1 MAKIRQ
7 VILHLSDVHFGCDKS
22 ESARALR
29 QLALNGITSAILKLE
44 PEWRPTIVCL
54 SGDIA
59 YRGKS
64 SEYEDAAKW
73 LEKLLTELSIA
84 PDHVVI
90 CAGNHDI
97 DRDKV
102 IYARPADAADADK
115 MLSFPLDAKYEIP
128 FEAYFGFAKNF
139 GIGELQVGGSTS
151 LLIGHRDLEGISF
164 CSLNSAWFCRD
175 NTDKEQ
181 LWIGRPIFDMLESH
195 GQVLHTQKLASA
207 APTIFLLHH
216 PKDWYH
222 DSEVHARGGRTNT
235 FDVVAGRCHLML
247 TGHTHG
253 ESRRP
258 DRNGGAAYIMTGGAT
273 YADATYT
280 NSFSLIQV
288 HDEKFIYRTFDFDPQ
303 SAIREWRQSIEATDL
318 FFRDSVVQGG
328 TRGLARFFPQLT
340 DYRQA
345 CERYARGVIE
355 AKSRALRLH
364 GTLPHTIPAFVTI
377 ELAKLKPQIDQPGQ
391 RHQAQQV
398 RPILLGDAMR
408 TTRRTLLLGDLGS
421 GKSTLA
427 ATFAIESQG
436 RNQNAISLLVPAKML
451 LPGIHAGSL
460 RWPSVKEFISSLSS
474 FVNDQVFPT
483 ASGFDLQALL
493 NSGLEVAILIDGIDE
508 VSLSVAREIVE
519 RLGQV
524 VDHWSTVQVLATGR
538 PIELAGLDH
547 SSWQLCVPFPIQDD
561 DKHKL
566 FVEEAIADGRDRDSA
581 IATASLA
588 LDRLRSTPELHLM
601 ADTPLFCRLL
611 FDGLQCG
618 IEHETETL
626 GDLLYQL
633 LTKRLT
639 EWAASDQK
647 ASVTPQFD
655 AEYPDAGSR
664 LSLLSD
670 LVGALDKDRPVL
682 EEEARSRLEAL
693 LPTIAGASKA
703 QLTDQALLSF
713 QLAGLV
719 VLEGG
724 RFELSLRSFDDLCR
738 GYAISNAALT
748 DPTKLLSGN
757 QTEWRSFAFAAT
769 VVRRLGWIEQVRP
782 ALCDCIKNI
791 LTKSKHVPAAAY
803 IVAESQDHALAVC
816 FMERLTELGRRPLW
830 FSYDDPIWPQAAQA
844 IAESLRLASD
854 QGFDWFFREYLD
866 PQYPLVFV
874 GSQLTEEVFNRWAA
888 LHIGKLTSRQK
899 ADLASLIFPH
909 SSADSH
915 QASSLIPVLALLL
928 PQEFEAEKRLR
939 YCIRLLESPL
949 FRNAAEAVIRE
960 EIDKG
965 DRNRVLNLF
974 PATISN
980 WDGAQNATLLYLS
993 LRDGRPDTGI
1003 VRAAITQKRGRRP
1016 DRQHL
1021 HTVQKLK
1028 ERLGDELF
1036 QRYCRWYL
1044 FEGDTALSAGAAIR
1058 LFDLGERRLA
1068 LLSSPLI
1075 QALHDGGYLPQAE
1088 DTLAELIAAEGHE
1101 ATRVIATFIGE
1112 TRHDGLGGH
1121 SGWWRLL
1128 FRFIHD
1134 PKLRGP
1140 ELLVHCMRGVGE
1152 FLLARYPEIR
1162 NSFRELVLSPQYERF
1177 RAALHDALNDVEPE
1191 IRHGAAMVLI
1201 TSDPD
1206 MEGQALEMVVRF
1218 KSHRSHGSWFEW
1230 ERYCLTLRFGR
1241 SVLSYL
1247 QSRLPFFSGR
1257 SRVFALAILSQNGVE
1272 LDDAQFREFIE
1283 GALTTFYGSPI
1294 SDSVSHSDRIRKALL
1309 EVTDTGREEP
1319 ARKAAELLLGQA
1331 KEQLD
1336 EEHYVRCR
1344 VLTLDGNEWRNPEF
1358 AVELERMQDYPEYAA
1373 LVVQEAKQQVQRDFK
1388 RPLIDQ
1394 IYEAQQNPSLW
1405 DDIVWNE
1412 ICTPSPGS
1420 RIESRG
1426 QWILEFILKVPDS
1439 RQAVG
1444 RAARKFLFDKRI
1456 SAGFN
1461 TDESSSWLAL
1471 LAHEGGELSQEELGN
1486 IVDHIDP
1493 IDKGA
1498 FVPLVTRL
1506 GRAPSNSRPRRP
1518 SYSVLPPM
1526 NASEQISP
1534 ETAIFE
1540 RFLEFARPGGQFHP
1554 NFCSLIEQSLYNDP
1568 FSEEQLQTLAK
1579 KGEHGTLVAIVL
1591 SFAYGRLPDPE
1602 WAIAVL
1608 GVKQPGVMQN
1618 EPCLR
1623 SILARWENI
1632 LFAAKADP
1640 TWRASYLEKLK
1651 EAIRP
1656 LQSHLSEIASEMLSI
1671 EPSLTSEN
1679 LDILLRHL
1687 IHVYFDDHKLCAA
1700 LSKLLAEP
1708 TNKELLKSALSSV
1721 DSALAELDLQPWNA
1735 DEMQPKDAGAFLM
1748 FPLLQWRI
1756 TGVSDVLSRRV
1767 FLRGLKMA
1775 LIPARR
1781 PEGDFAGWPSRFVGI
1796 EDVAPLMQTTS
1807 KAIIEDAIQHGS
1819 TMEDVELRALCS
1831 LFLLADINQG
1841 ISGDDSVEPHP
1852 SS

>member
-1 MAKIRQ
+1 MQ

-22 ESARALR
+22 ESARASR
-29 QLALNGITSAILKLE
+29 QLALDGITSAILKLE

-64 SEYEDAAKW
+64 SEYEEAARW
-73 LEKLLTELSIA
+73 LEKLLKELSIP

-102 IYARPADAADADK
+102 TYARPADAAEADK
-115 MLSFPLDAKYEIP
+115 ILSFPLDTKYEVP
-128 FEAYFGFAKNF
+128 FEGYTGFAKKF

-151 LLIGHRDLEGISF
+151 SLIGHRNVEGISF

-181 LWIGRPIFDMLESH
+181 LWIGRPILDVLETH
-195 GQVLHTQKLASA
+195 GQVLHTQKLATA
-207 APTIFLLHH
+207 PPTIFLLHH

-222 DSEVHARGGRTNT
+222 DSEVHARGRTNT

-328 TRGLARFFPQLT
+328 ITGPMRFFPQLA
-340 DYRQA
+340 DYRRA
-345 CERYARGVIE
+345 CESHARKVIE
-355 AKSRALRLH
+355 AKSRALRPQ

-377 ELAKLKPQIDQPGQ
+377 ELVKLKPQMDRPDQRQ
-391 RHQAQQV
+391 QARQV
-398 RPILLGDAMR
+398 RPIFLGDAMR
-408 TTRRTLLLGDLGS
+408 TTRRSLLLGDLGS

-427 ATFAIESQG
+427 ATFAIESQE
-436 RNQNAISLLVPAKML
+436 RNQNAIALLVPAKML
-451 LPGIHAGSL
+451 LPGTHAETL
-460 RWPSVKEFISSLSS
+460 RWPSVKEFISSLTS
-474 FVNDQVFPT
+474 FVNDQIFPT
-483 ASGFDLQALL
+483 ASGFDLQDLL
-493 NSGLEVAILIDGIDE
+493 NWGREVAILIDGLDE

-547 SSWQLCVPFPIQDD
+547 SRWQLCVPYPIQDD
-561 DKHKL
+561 DKHQL
-566 FVEEAIADGRDRDSA
+566 FVEEAIADGKEGDSA
-581 IATASLA
+581 ISTASLA
-588 LDRLRSTPELHLM
+588 LNRLRSTPELYLM

-611 FDGLQCG
+611 FGGLQSG
-618 IEHETETL
+618 TEHETETL

-633 LTKRLT
+633 LTKRLK

-647 ASVTPQFD
+647 VSLTPQFD

-664 LSLLSD
+664 MKLLSD
-670 LVGALDKDRPVL
+670 LVGALDRDRPIR
-682 EEEARSRLEAL
+682 EEEARSKLDAL
-693 LPTIAGASKA
+693 LPTIANVSKA
-703 QLTDQALLSF
+703 QLADQALRSF
-713 QLAGLV
+713 QSVGLI

-738 GYAISNAALT
+738 GYAIADTARTNPAR
-748 DPTKLLSGN
+748 LLSSN

-782 ALCDCIKNI
+782 ALCDCIKDI
-791 LTKSKHVPAAAY
+791 LSKTKDVPAAAY
-803 IVAESQDHALAVC
+803 IVAEAQDHALAVC
-816 FMERLTELGRRPLW
+816 FIEKLAELGRRPLW

-866 PQYPLVFV
+866 PQYPFVFA
-874 GSQLTEEVFNRWAA
+874 GSQLTEEVFNRWVA
-888 LHIGKLTSRQK
+888 LHIGKLTSKQQT
-899 ADLASLIFPH
+899 DLTSMIVPH

-915 QASSLIPVLALLL
+915 QASSLVPVLALLL
-928 PQEFEAEKRLR
+928 PQEFEAQKRLR

-949 FRNAAEAVIRE
+949 SRDAAEAVIRG

-965 DRNRVLNLF
+965 DPDRVLNLF

-993 LRDGRPDTGI
+993 LRDGRPPTQI
-1003 VRAAITQKRGRRP
+1003 VRAVITQKRGRRP

-1044 FEGDTALSAGAAIR
+1044 FEGDTALSAGAAIQ

-1068 LLSSPLI
+1068 LLASPLI

-1088 DTLAELIAAEGHE
+1088 DILSELIAGEGHE
-1101 ATRVIATFIGE
+1101 ATRVLATYIGE

-1134 PKLRGP
+1134 PNLRGP

-1177 RAALHDALNDVEPE
+1177 RAAIHDALNDAEPE
-1191 IRHGAAMVLI
+1191 IRHGAAMVLV
-1201 TSDPD
+1201 TSDPE
-1206 MEGQALEMVVRF
+1206 MEGQALEIVVRF
-1218 KSHRSHGSWFEW
+1218 KSHRSHGAWFEW
-1230 ERYCLTLRFGR
+1230 ERYCLTLRFGT

-1247 QSRLPFFSGR
+1247 RSRLPFFSGPAQ
-1257 SRVFALAILSQNGVE
+1257 VFALAILVQNGIE

-1294 SDSVSHSDRIRKALL
+1294 ADSVRHSERIQKALL
-1309 EVTDTGREEP
+1309 DIADTGKEEA
-1319 ARKAAELLLGQA
+1319 ARKAAELLLGNA
-1331 KEQLD
+1331 KEKLD
-1336 EEHYVRCR
+1336 AKHYARCR
-1344 VLTLDGNEWRNPEF
+1344 VLTLDGSEWRNPEF
-1358 AVELERMQDYPEYAA
+1358 AAELERMRNYPEYAT
-1373 LVVQEAKQQVQRDFK
+1373 LVVQEAEQQVQRGFK
-1388 RPLIDQ
+1388 RALIEQ

-1405 DDIVWNE
+1405 EDIVWNA

-1420 RIESRG
+1420 RIGSQG
-1426 QWILEFILKVPDS
+1426 QWILEFMLKVPDS
-1439 RQAVG
+1439 RQAIGKV
-1444 RAARKFLFDKRI
+1444 ARKFLFDARI
-1456 SAGFN
+1456 SQGFN

-1471 LAHEGGELSQEELGN
+1471 LAHEGGELSAEELGTV
-1486 IVDHIDP
+1486 VDRIDP
-1493 IDKGA
+1493 IDKCA

-1506 GRAPSNSRPRRP
+1506 GRAPGSTRQRRH
-1518 SYSVLPPM
+1518 SYSALPQIS
-1526 NASEQISP
+1526 ASDQISP
-1534 ETAIFE
+1534 ETATFE

-1568 FSEEQLQTLAK
+1568 FSEEQLQTLTK

-1591 SFAYGRLPDPE
+1591 AFAYGRSPDPD

-1608 GVKQPGVMQN
+1608 GVKPPGAMQN

-1623 SILARWENI
+1623 SILSRWENI

-1651 EAIRP
+1651 EAIKP
-1656 LQSHLSEIASEMLSI
+1656 SQAHLSEIASEMLSI
-1671 EPSLTSEN
+1671 DPSLTPEH
-1679 LDILLRHL
+1679 LDILLKHL
-1687 IHVYFDDHKLCAA
+1687 IHLYFDDQKLCAT
-1700 LSKLLAEP
+1700 LSKLLADLKNE
-1708 TNKELLKSALSSV
+1708 ELLKDASSSV
-1721 DSALAELDLQPWNA
+1721 DSALADLDLQPWNA

-1748 FPLLQWRI
+1748 FPLLRWRI
-1756 TGVSDVLSRRV
+1756 TGLSDIVSRRV

-1775 LIPARR
+1775 LLPARR
-1781 PEGDFAGWPSRFVGI
+1781 PEGNLAGWPSRFVGI
-1796 EDVAPLMQTTS
+1796 EDVAPLMQTAS

-1819 TMEDVELRALCS
+1819 RMEDVELRALCR
-1831 LFLLADINQG
+1831 LFRLDDIHQAG
-1841 ISGDDSVEPHP
+1841 PVPDSSEPHAAD
-1852 SS
+1852 